1 MTVQRR
7 DVATGNAVRVWY
19 LYKDPLELLN
29 MLSTAELVARIREH
43 SGDTQEALAR
53 RLGVS
58 FPTINS
64 WERGRS
70 RPRRGHRQQLEN
82 LADELGI
89 QHGFRVLV
97 IDDDPATAEIVK
109 AAATTADDAITVDY
123 ALDGTSGLIQCGA
136 LRPQLL
142 FLDIMMPGI
151 NGLDV
156 ARRLRDMSDLDT
168 RIFFVT
174 SSRDSELIAQAER
187 LAESVILKPLEI
199 ADLVETLQSALTA
212 TV

>member
-1 MTVQRR
+1 
-7 DVATGNAVRVWY
+7 
-19 LYKDPLELLN
+19 
-29 MLSTAELVARIREH
+29 MLSTAELVARIRERT
-43 SGDTQEALAR
+43 GDTQEALAR

-70 RPRRGHRQQLEN
+70 RPRRGHRQQLEQ

-97 IDDDPATAEIVK
+97 IDDDPATAEIVM
-109 AAATTADDAITVDY
+109 AAAREADDAITVDY
-123 ALDGTSGLIQCGA
+123 ALDGTSGLIRCGS

-142 FLDIMMPGI
+142 LLDIMMPGI

-156 ARRLRDMSDLDT
+156 ARRLHDMSDLDT
-168 RIFFVT
+168 TIIFVT
-174 SSRDSELIAQAER
+174 SSRDSEVITEAER
-187 LAESVILKPLEI
+187 LAESVILKPLDI
-199 ADLVETLQSALTA
+199 DDVVATLRNSLVA